1 MSVKQVNLGNF
12 QRKLYKR
19 LNSSFLCSGFPKMSK
34 PKTKTVGIWTGERS
48 SCSVTKLYNY
58 SETNYPFKSKH
69 WSKMCKFNRTKIY
82 QCRFNVN
89 YG

>member
-1 MSVKQVNLGNF
+1 MSVKQVNLGNL

-58 SETNYPFKSKH
+58 SETNYPFKVNIEVKCVNLRELKHINANSK
-69 WSKMCKFNRTKIY
+69 
-82 QCRFNVN
+82 
-89 YG
+89 